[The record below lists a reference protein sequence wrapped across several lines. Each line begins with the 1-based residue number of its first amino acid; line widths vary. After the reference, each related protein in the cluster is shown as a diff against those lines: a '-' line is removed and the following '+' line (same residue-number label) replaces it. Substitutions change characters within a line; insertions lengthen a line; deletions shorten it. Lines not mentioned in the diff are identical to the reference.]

1 MQVDHLVSYMNN
13 KGKDDISNY
22 MPSCKLCN
30 KAKIDYTIEQFRTYI
45 EKDAPRIHFKKS
57 RKINGLRCCFYW
69 DGKHIKTYSRGGEN
83 YDLSTQHLTKHPIL
97 IEIFKKFPTLVL
109 DSELYKHGKSLQQ
122 ISGAARLER
131 NAAVS

>member
-1 MQVDHLVSYMNN
+1 MNN

-57 RKINGLRCCFYW
+57 RKIYGDGAIADRIVIAYNLKPTDNKVVFYFE
-69 DGKHIKTYSRGGEN
+69 KTN
-83 YDLSTQHLTKHPIL
+83 D
-97 IEIFKKFPTLVL
+97 
-109 DSELYKHGKSLQQ
+109 
-122 ISGAARLER
+122 A
-131 NAAVS
+131 